1 MPILLLGVTHCLT
14 RDYYFD
20 LELQYLD
27 SNWPRNLPI
36 GVIHADI
43 FPDNVFFIKN
53 IVSGLIDFY
62 FACND
67 FYAYELAICINAWCF
82 ENLVFNKDKF
92 RSIMKGYEKKIELS
106 DIEKKYLFEQGVL
119 LRGAAMRFFLPRL
132 HDHLFHSENAYV
144 KPKDPMEYFEILQFH
159 KMNNSYEY

>member
-1 MPILLLGVTHCLT
+1 MI
-14 RDYYFD
+14 D

-67 FYAYELAICINAWCF
+67 YYAYELAICINAWCF
-82 ENLVFNKDKF
+82 DNKKT
-92 RSIMKGYEKKIELS
+92 LNQ
-106 DIEKKYLFEQGVL
+106 KKYESILEGYQSLKKLTSAELNNLPIL
-119 LRGAAMRFFLPRL
+119 LRGAAIRILLTRL
-132 HDHLFHSENAYV
+132 HDQIYHPKEAYV
-144 KPKDPMEYFEILQFH
+144 KPKNPMEYFTILKFH
-159 KMNNSYEY
+159 QSNNFFG